1 MASEITCSEL
11 ADWLIEC
18 SPRISRDEFQSLIRR
33 FPRMSS
39 FVEYCEECEE
49 IKPLFAVNAA
59 TIAALNTKSPRMIA
73 MHTTTVEPRSTVEP
87 LISLRQLMSEF
98 VRTEGLMSG
107 ELNVAAMTGE
117 IEPAEIASIRSRL
130 RRMETLIAQMRT
142 AADSL

>member
-1 MASEITCSEL
+1 
-11 ADWLIEC
+11 
-18 SPRISRDEFQSLIRR
+18 
-33 FPRMSS
+33 
-39 FVEYCEECEE
+39 
-49 IKPLFAVNAA
+49 
-59 TIAALNTKSPRMIA
+59 
-73 MHTTTVEPRSTVEP
+73 MHTTAVEPRSTVEP

-98 VRTEGLMSG
+98 VRAEGLMSG